1 MSTADVIFPAE
12 AEMSTVVLLHAL
24 GTGPRMW
31 AAHEEILT
39 TAGHRVL
46 VPDLYRLADRCEGEP
61 SLDALAAALGT
72 SLDEQGV
79 HRAVLVG
86 CSLGGYLAMAL
97 LRRQPERVDG
107 LALIS
112 TTAAADTPA
121 ARLERLAFA
130 ERITD
135 PALAPVLTAR
145 TAPLLLGATTRPRLL
160 ARVTEMAEAVA
171 PADIAWT
178 QRAIA
183 ARPASFDVLAGFSGP
198 AVVLTGAEDELIPVT
213 EARRVA
219 EALPN
224 VSPRIVP
231 GAGHLLPVEA
241 PMAVQEALAGLLQ
254 QREPV

>member
-1 MSTADVIFPAE
+1 
-12 AEMSTVVLLHAL
+12 MSTVVLLHTL
-24 GTGPRMW
+24 GTGPEMW
-31 AAHEEILT
+31 AAHEETLT

-46 VPDLYRLADRCEGEP
+46 VPDLYRLADRCTGKP
-61 SLDALAAALGT
+61 SLDAMAAALGT

-79 HRAVLVG
+79 HRVVLAG

-112 TTAAADTPA
+112 TTAAADAPA

-135 PALAPVLTAR
+135 PALTPLLTAR
-145 TAPLLLGATTRPRLL
+145 TAPLLLGATTRARLL
-160 ARVTEMAEAVA
+160 ADITAMAEAVA
-171 PADIAWT
+171 PEDIAWT

-198 AVVLTGAEDELIPVT
+198 AVVLAGAEDELIPAA
-213 EARRVA
+213 EARRMA
-219 EALPN
+219 GSLPN
-224 VSPRIVP
+224 VSVHIVP

-241 PMAVQEALAGLLQ
+241 PVAVHEALAGLLR
-254 QREPV
+254 QREAV